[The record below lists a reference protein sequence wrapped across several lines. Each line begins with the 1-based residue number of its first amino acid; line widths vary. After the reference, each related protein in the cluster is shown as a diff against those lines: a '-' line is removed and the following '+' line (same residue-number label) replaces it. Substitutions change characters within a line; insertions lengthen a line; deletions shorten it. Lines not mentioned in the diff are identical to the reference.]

1 MKILLSS
8 LVYMPEQTGYRA
20 HDLAVGLTE
29 LGHDVISMTGFPSY
43 PFGKVYD
50 GYKLQAR
57 QWEYLDGVKVLRI
70 PYIMNR
76 SKSAMQRVISYSSFS
91 LLSILYGT
99 FMMWKPDVIWTNQ
112 IGYPGLWLSK
122 IKNAVHIHEV
132 QDLWP
137 EWSRTVDLE
146 ISNGVYSILDALQAG
161 LYKKADRITTISK
174 GFKGWLVDKGIRSEK
189 ISVIPNWADNKYYHP
204 CSRDKT
210 IGEKEGLAGYF
221 NVMYLG
227 NIGTAQAL
235 HVVLGAA
242 KQLLVHHDI
251 QFVFVGDGLEKKKLE
266 DEARDN
272 GLSNVKFLGKKSY
285 ESIANYMAWAD
296 LLFLHL
302 KKDPTL
308 EITIPSKTYSYLA
321 SGRPILGGCEGD
333 VAELIE
339 DNKAGIVIAP
349 DDPAQLSKA
358 VLDMFL
364 LPSTIREEYGI
375 NARKAFENHY
385 DRKVLIQEYEDLFL
399 NCVNNKVRHK

>member
-1 MKILLSS
+1 
-8 LVYMPEQTGYRA
+8 MPEQTGYRA

-43 PFGKVYD
+43 PFGKIYD
-50 GYKLQAR
+50 GYKLQVR
-57 QWEYLDGVKVLRI
+57 QWEYLDGVRILRI

-91 LLSILYGT
+91 FLSILYGT
-99 FMMWKPDVIWTNQ
+99 FLCWKPDIIWTNQ
-112 IGYPGLWLSK
+112 LGYPGLWLSK

-137 EWSRTVDLE
+137 EWSRTVNLG
-146 ISNGVYSILDALQAG
+146 ISNGVYSILDALQVG

-174 GFKGWLVDKGIRSEK
+174 GFKGWLVDKGVDSEK

-204 CSRDKT
+204 CSRDKS

-235 HVVLGAA
+235 NVVLDAA
-242 KQLLVHHDI
+242 KQLVDYHDI

-266 DEARDN
+266 DEARAN
-272 GLSNVKFLGKKSY
+272 GLNNVKFLGKKPY
-285 ESIANYMAWAD
+285 EIIANYMAWAD

-321 SGRPILGGCEGD
+321 SGRPILAGCEGD
-333 VAELIE
+333 VAEIIKHSE
-339 DNKAGIVIAP
+339 AGIVIPP
-349 DDPAQLSKA
+349 DDSAQLSKT
-358 VLDMFL
+358 VLDIYSM
-364 LPSTIREEYGI
+364 PRAVREEFGN
-375 NARKAFENHY
+375 NARKAFENYY
-385 DRKVLIQEYEDLFL
+385 DRKVLIRKYENLFL
-399 NCVNNKVRHK
+399 NCVNNKTKQK